1 MISAELE
8 KLTAPARMA
17 KRVAAGMFLALF
29 AAWCSIAT
37 FDSRG
42 THAMT
47 VAEALRAMDT
57 PLTDNERKL
66 AVAALRRQAQEAVA
80 RLLDEST
87 RDTAAGREAAA
98 ALGHL
103 RKELLR

>member
-1 MISAELE
+1 MRGLDAEVLVVGGGPVG
-8 KLTAPARMA
+8 L
-17 KRVAAGMFLALF
+17 FLALF

-66 AVAALRRQAQEAVA
+66 AVAALRRQALDAVQKLVA
-80 RLLDEST
+80 EST
-87 RDTAAGREAAA
+87 RNTAAGREAAA
-98 ALGHL
+98 AIAHL
-103 RKELLR
+103 HKELRR